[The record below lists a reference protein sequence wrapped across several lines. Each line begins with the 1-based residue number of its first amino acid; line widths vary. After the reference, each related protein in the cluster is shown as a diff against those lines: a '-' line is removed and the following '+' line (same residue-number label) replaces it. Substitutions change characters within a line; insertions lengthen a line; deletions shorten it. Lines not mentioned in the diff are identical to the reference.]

1 MCRMI
6 RMIHLNKRL
15 EANMAYC
22 QKCKTEYREGYSRC
36 SDCDM
41 DLVENLVE
49 EDLIEESLEDH
60 NNALI
65 SKLMNDSPE
74 FLITAVDVID
84 AELIESFL
92 GTNNI
97 PVLKKFRESGDYL
110 TILMGN
116 TNLGI
121 DMYVPSKLFDE
132 AKILLEAKPELNF
145 AQELD
150 HECEIEN
157 ENEYEDEVEDEVE
170 EEETGVETG
179 VETEKSGEKAIKE
192 NQEKHDGFW
201 KRIFK

>member
-1 MCRMI
+1 
-6 RMIHLNKRL
+6 
-15 EANMAYC
+15 MAYC

-36 SDCDM
+36 NDCDM
-41 DLVENLVE
+41 DLVENLIE
-49 EDLIEESLEDH
+49 EDSIEESLEEH

-65 SKLMNDSPE
+65 SKFMNDPPE

-84 AELIESFL
+84 TELIESFL

-110 TILMGN
+110 TTLMGN

-121 DMYVPSKLFDE
+121 DMFVPSKLFDE
-132 AKILLEAKPELNF
+132 AKRLLEAKAELNF
-145 AQELD
+145 GQEVD

-157 ENEYEDEVEDEVE
+157 ENEDE
-170 EEETGVETG
+170 
-179 VETEKSGEKAIKE
+179 KE
-192 NQEKHDGFW
+192 EKHDGFW

>member
-1 MCRMI
+1 
-6 RMIHLNKRL
+6 
-15 EANMAYC
+15 MAYC

-36 SDCDM
+36 NDCDM
-41 DLVENLVE
+41 DLVENLIE
-49 EDLIEESLEDH
+49 EDLIEESLEEH

-65 SKLMNDSPE
+65 SKFMNDPPE

-110 TILMGN
+110 NIFMGN

-132 AKILLEAKPELNF
+132 AKRLLEAKSELNF
-145 AQELD
+145 GQEVD

-157 ENEYEDEVEDEVE
+157 ENENEYEYEVEDEVEDE
-170 EEETGVETG
+170 ETGETG
-179 VETEKSGEKAIKE
+179 ETEIKE
-192 NQEKHDGFW
+192 NEEKNENHEKEEKHEGFW
-201 KRIFK
+201 KRLLK